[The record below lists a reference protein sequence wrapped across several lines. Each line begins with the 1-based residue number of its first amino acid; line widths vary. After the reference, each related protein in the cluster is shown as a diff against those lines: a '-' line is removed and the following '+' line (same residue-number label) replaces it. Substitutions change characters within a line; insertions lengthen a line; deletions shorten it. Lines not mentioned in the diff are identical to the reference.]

1 MLPKEE
7 KTKKKKNDGE
17 QAGLFDKEE
26 AQAKRQKKR
35 QTVYI
40 VLFVTV
46 GLSLSMWLYHGIKN
60 FKPKPIKISPPKI
73 ENISKVK
80 SIITNQ
86 DLETIIKNDPATW
99 SIKLIDSSKNPVF
112 EKNSQNFS
120 DPEISSS
127 IKKIANQDFSS
138 SIIYAKSL
146 PEGIKVKEI
155 ISPQDNNLS
164 YFSQISLPG
173 QQFFIFIK
181 ITNSSNLTQS
191 TSLLPQLIDQLY
203 WYRLQK

>member
-7 KTKKKKNDGE
+7 KVKKKKTEVE
-17 QAGLFDKEE
+17 QTGLFDKEE

-40 VLFVTV
+40 VLFLTV

-60 FKPKPIKISPPKI
+60 FKPKPIKISPPKL

-80 SIITNQ
+80 SIITSQ
-86 DLETIIKNDPATW
+86 DLESIIKNDSATW

-120 DPEISSS
+120 DSEISS
-127 IKKIANQDFSS
+127 IVKKLANQDSSS

-146 PEGIKVKEI
+146 PEGIGVKEI

-164 YFSQISLPG
+164 YFSQISVPG

-181 ITNSSNLTQS
+181 ITDSKDLTQS
-191 TSLLPQLIDQLY
+191 TSILPQLIDQLY